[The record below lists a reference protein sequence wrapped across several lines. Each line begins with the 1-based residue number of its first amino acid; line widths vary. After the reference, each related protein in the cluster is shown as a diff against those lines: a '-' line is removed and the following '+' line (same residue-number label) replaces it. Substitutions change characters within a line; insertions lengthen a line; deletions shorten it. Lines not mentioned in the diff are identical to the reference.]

1 LILDTNAISAL
12 ADNHA
17 GIGGVIEKLD
27 AIAIPV
33 IVLGEFRFGLRQSK
47 LRLKYENWLDQLV
60 SLCRVLII
68 DEDTA
73 SEYALVR
80 EELKSKGQ
88 PIPTNDAWIAALAR
102 QHSLGVLSRDAHF
115 DVVARLKRLSW

>member
-1 LILDTNAISAL
+1 MILDTNAISAL